1 MGEGVTN
8 PVRGAAS
15 SSSLHSTA
23 EVVITSLLS
32 ADRFEDCL
40 HLVVLVSLACVFAA
54 HWVIA
59 KRKDRSRVTSEL
71 THSQSE
77 DTLQEHSSRSCSLES
92 SGGVVATGLTRKSEP
107 HLRRSEIVCKTG
119 RTVSSL
125 DNFSDG
131 ESTSD
136 SLILSTSSGVPESDI
151 CALSQPSNIMDTS
164 GDVPPQPDSFFTWDS
179 GGSSG
184 EYSFVHTAVE
194 LPKYPDGAIS
204 EEEKQMLLLY
214 MQTGHPELLLSSS
227 QVANMGPVQSA
238 SDSLMCDPAAAARGF
253 LETIVEETSDDL
265 RSPSECDEASV
276 GWGSWD
282 ESDDED
288 RLTVVEMVT
297 SANHRSEV
305 SPGPVYTSAH
315 MSNQRGGFI
324 DQLSSVGSNPDQ
336 LIFLGTG
343 EDLPPNCDI
352 PIDHLRDGSDT
363 DILSFNASNC
373 HTTDTRDVNDLD
385 NITSQQCDDVFNE
398 ANGEGIPGNSN
409 ATRQP
414 GVSLDLDSLVESNVN
429 NSFDTLWITAND
441 LESPSETLNPWI
453 VNRFLDPKE
462 HSLPDQ
468 NNLDFT
474 VNRQTAECEDSLLFL
489 GSDDI
494 CLVPSSQSTKE
505 TESETLMFSDNFKD
519 YFLPSENYVP
529 GFSKDDII
537 DPNETPNELLP
548 TDSSQ
553 KKGMRCFRIGFEATP
568 TEQFSVSQLDH
579 SMICEDT
586 DQKPCLDYSDSDSE
600 ATKTKCEL
608 QETMFSPVEGDI
620 VYGSSWL
627 SSRPLKEPEKIS
639 SGAEVHCSTAQ
650 TEVRQSPTMLSES
663 PSPDNNRGSPELCA
677 SDDDTPVV
685 SNSLSRWRHH
695 TDLQHLQEGT
705 SPIAR
710 WQHEMDLQSTSTKC
724 KQTYSSEES
733 DDGLPP
739 QLKEIY
745 SSFKM
750 KDNKMGRIRI
760 KEDKNNNFK
769 RLGLWDNE
777 SKVTLPPFNLINADA
792 EKIIPKQK
800 EQGSS
805 REDLDDL
812 DIDMFTVAKSSNG
825 SKMTHNGDSD
835 VDDAL
840 RSFNHLDDYTSDE
853 NSENE
858 NNYPINKREKSENTE
873 SEPVRKDKDFK
884 KTDCEIIH
892 SEKNHSS
899 LENPCSDNSDNC
911 PLCTDPSFKKTHIN
925 DLFSLK
931 TSENAENDV
940 QSLLQK
946 TYPKMVRLSQSN
958 LSDPEIHELSTEPNK
973 TAADSASPLTSSD
986 SDEGNR
992 KVKEIKKRIKKRPKE
1007 SANTELKHDDSGYV
1021 EDDEDDDEEDS
1032 LGEKKDKRSSM
1043 SICSSNPDI
1052 TRKSLSTAFYESKLL
1067 KSDSS
1072 NEESTSYAI
1081 PETFQEFSKQ
1091 LEQSM
1096 STDEMKAG
1104 FLEAEK
1110 WNIPQNLSQ
1119 FSAWLLDKELKK
1131 INNREEMEKL
1141 FVDDIMSLREQT
1153 IAKFLQNSHS
1163 AEEAINFKSLGS
1175 LSLKEIAEYGE
1186 KENKITC
1193 GDVINSS
1200 QSQPITDVELNYQN
1214 SELSKDN
1221 TTSKTEYSNLP
1232 EWDFDIETPINIESS
1247 KDTNDNQEKIL
1258 DENVSVEIKN
1268 SETHIDSNASDD
1280 SSSSFKN
1287 KTDSDNELSEE
1298 YYNYNFN
1305 KKVTNVFGECNSDQT
1320 INNFA
1325 TSSEQFISTME
1336 EKKIESPITSAEPET
1351 DITNAEQPPEL
1362 VTQQINISN
1371 TEATQASELDTTCY
1385 KNYVPDSTD
1394 QESNNSADAKTDNSE
1409 VKPLTDNAEVLSSL
1423 QPEASII
1430 YHPSASE
1437 DTTKILPK
1445 VNDTTIQQEPLTEN
1459 EEKALPELISS
1470 DCPQV
1475 MPSSGSIANQNITSE
1490 LEYDNDV
1497 APSSEEYSNDFDGS
1511 GELAGADFD
1520 LMTQGEKGAFE
1531 GCAGKEADDISSLE
1545 ALVVSRE
1552 SDRETHVQS
1561 DACHAHLQD
1570 GTASLILDNS
1580 DTSHVFGVLDS
1591 CLVNADNSALNSDGT
1606 AGDSLLASD
1615 NVNIVTEGAECCVPD
1630 GIASVLEERSHQGSA
1645 TEFTTFNCFA
1655 ASDKE
1660 DCVTALKETTTDVGD
1675 CSFEAVHSEEEKVS
1689 EQCSSDNSKVLI
1701 CEATCSEN
1709 NINGK
1714 LENTD
1719 LFENNYS
1726 AVLDDELI
1734 ISEDS
1739 YQLKSVNRPFSEEL
1753 SDNQINSNKPDIVS
1767 CCEKAIPNESSTP
1780 EIPIYRVEYK
1790 RSNSLGREPEE
1801 HFEPIS
1807 TQSKSTPDLRRCHE
1821 QQLRSTQPLSALLSK
1836 SVTQRIQDYLGHSS
1850 REDRLLRSLP
1860 PNERSR
1866 HYRRICVSTETVVE
1880 RAARFEARSQSSR
1893 PPPRDE
1899 SPFKIRSGSCPPSS
1913 MKNNTSWISE
1923 RNYSKPTATV
1933 RPTIDTYRNGIHKLS
1948 NGDAFHRNIFLDQ
1961 IAGYSK
1967 TKLKN
1972 GETDHNLSNGQTDP
1986 PRKEDFM
1993 ELITGYSKATKV
2005 THKPPVAPSS
2015 NHSTM
2020 KTARLKGKLAS
2031 ARKQF
2036 FERISSNQ
2044 DLSVS
2049 TDSVQKD
2056 QSDEEDPSSFG
2067 LSRFSEFRR
2076 SARAERARL
2085 AASHPDLGALE
2096 AAVRSSKRRI
2106 DQLKKRNNKNS
2117 EPPQEQIAP
2126 MPSTKEQPLLPYRRC
2141 TGEIAWASCAQRV
2154 REAAQ
2159 RRKQLQQL
2167 EIVDQRDF
2175 PEEAALRAHSSA
2187 AEEDDESTHSAIAGG
2202 ALEFLGSR
2210 ARSMDFLLDAD
2221 NRERALPPENRL
2233 ATSGGGAR
2241 VKSEHELRIERSLQ
2255 NLTIPDWYKQ
2265 SAWSKKPK
2273 EGFILRRG
2281 SEGSAGES
2289 RKRWQ
2294 GFSSSRTPSATS
2306 LTTTPTSYS
2315 QRNIVVPKRV
2325 TPTSDWRSLVSSR
2338 ESLTP
2343 ASPASLSPREGTF
2356 HYTLST
2362 SSLSRW
2368 SSSRLSTSSAPL
2380 TALSVHRSFRQ
2391 PYLGWRAA
2399 AASSSGGASRS
2410 SPGIS
2415 PVNATTPLQGSRPGS
2430 PRRGSQEHPFVYGLQ
2445 QNQITSAATLRPD
2458 GSESADTSRISPLAL
2473 NTTNVFFNS
2482 NVEGPDTFDAAPS
2495 NRFATAEMRRDR
2507 YSYTQS
2513 LYSGTVIVSPGTAD
2527 DDRRNYNLD
2536 QIIDEN
2542 GAPADERFGTARS
2555 PQPPPRIWMESSFV
2569 GTKQDG
2575 SEPIPNTRSIR
2586 IVPSDS
2592 ARVAGDRFGASTT
2605 AARGATCAT
2614 QTAMGEYV
2622 LRDFR
2627 RFGITL

>member
-15 SSSLHSTA
+15 SSSVHSTA

-32 ADRFEDCL
+32 AERFEDCL

-54 HWVIA
+54 HWMIT
-59 KRKDRSRVTSEL
+59 KRKDWSRTTTEL

-77 DTLQEHSSRSCSLES
+77 DTLPEHSSRSCSVES
-92 SGGVVATGLTRKSEP
+92 SGGVLATGLTRKSEP

-125 DNFSDG
+125 DNFSNG

-136 SLILSTSSGVPESDI
+136 SPTLSISSDVSELDI
-151 CALSQPSNIMDTS
+151 CALSEPSNTMDTS
-164 GDVPPQPDSFFTWDS
+164 GDVPQQPDSFFTWDS

-194 LPKYPDGAIS
+194 LPKYPDGAIT

-227 QVANMGPVQSA
+227 QVGPVQSA
-238 SDSLMCDPAAAARGF
+238 SDNLICDPAAVARGF

-305 SPGPVYTSAH
+305 SPGPVYTSAD
-315 MSNQRGGFI
+315 MSNQKGGFS
-324 DQLSSVGSNPDQ
+324 DQLSSVSSNSDQ
-336 LIFLGTG
+336 LLSLGTI
-343 EDLPPNCDI
+343 EDLLPNCDI
-352 PIDHLRDGSDT
+352 STDHRKDDNNT
-363 DILSFNASNC
+363 DISFFETSNY
-373 HTTDTRDVNDLD
+373 HSTNNGGVNDMD
-385 NITSQQCDDVFNE
+385 NVTSQQCDDVFQEINS
-398 ANGEGIPGNSN
+398 EGIPGNMN
-409 ATRQP
+409 ATRQL
-414 GVSLDLDSLVESNVN
+414 GVSPDLDSLIESNVN
-429 NSFDTLWITAND
+429 SSFDTLWITANG

-453 VNRFLDPKE
+453 VNRFLDPKD
-462 HSLPDQ
+462 HSLSDQ

-474 VNRQTAECEDSLLFL
+474 VNRQTAKCEESLLFL
-489 GSDDI
+489 ESDDI
-494 CLVPSSQSTKE
+494 CLVPSSQNTKE

-529 GFSKDDII
+529 GFSKDDLI
-537 DPNETPNELLP
+537 DPNEMPSECLP
-548 TDSSQ
+548 TDSPQ
-553 KKGMRCFRIGFEATP
+553 KKGMRCFRIGFEAAP
-568 TEQFSVSQLDH
+568 TEQFSVSHLDQ

-600 ATKTKCEL
+600 ASKTKREL
-608 QETMFSPVEGDI
+608 QDTMFSPVEGDI
-620 VYGSSWL
+620 VYGSSWV

-650 TEVRQSPTMLSES
+650 TEVRQSPTMQSES
-663 PSPDNNRGSPELCA
+663 LSPDNNRRSPELCA

-685 SNSLSRWRHH
+685 PNSLSRWRHH
-695 TDLQHLQEGT
+695 TDLMHLQEAT

-710 WQHEMDLQSTSTKC
+710 WQHESDLQNTASKC
-724 KQTYSSEES
+724 KQTYSSDES

-777 SKVTLPPFNLINADA
+777 SKVTLPPFNLINNDA
-792 EKIIPKQK
+792 EKIAPKQK
-800 EQGSS
+800 EQSSS

-812 DIDMFTVAKSSNG
+812 DIDMFTVAKSSSG
-825 SKMTHNGDSD
+825 SKLADKGDSD

-858 NNYPINKREKSENTE
+858 NNYPVNVRDKLENVE
-873 SEPVRKDKDFK
+873 SEPISIDEDLKN
-884 KTDCEIIH
+884 TNLEIIP

-911 PLCTDPSFKKTHIN
+911 PLCTDPSFKKSHIN

-958 LSDPEIHELSTEPNK
+958 LSDPEIHELTTEPNK
-973 TAADSASPLTSSD
+973 AADSVSTLTSSD

-1007 SANTELKHDDSGYV
+1007 SANAELKHDDSGYV

-1032 LGEKKDKRSSM
+1032 LGEKKDM

-1067 KSDSS
+1067 KSESN
-1072 NEESTSYAI
+1072 NEESSSYSI

-1091 LEQSM
+1091 LQQSM
-1096 STDEMKAG
+1096 NTDEMKAE

-1110 WNIPQNLSQ
+1110 WNIPENLSQ
-1119 FSAWLLDKELKK
+1119 FSAWLLDKELMK
-1131 INNREEMEKL
+1131 ISNREEMEKL

-1153 IAKFLQNSHS
+1153 IAKFLKNSYS
-1163 AEEAINFKSLGS
+1163 ADDAINLKSSDTKGI
-1175 LSLKEIAEYGE
+1175 EACVE
-1186 KENKITC
+1186 KENAISPD
-1193 GDVINSS
+1193 DVFNSV
-1200 QSQPITDVELNYQN
+1200 QSLPNKNTELNEQN
-1214 SELSKDN
+1214 PESNKNN
-1221 TTSKTEYSNLP
+1221 TTLKSEYSDLP
-1232 EWDFDIETPINIESS
+1232 EWDFNIETPTNFESS
-1247 KDTNDNQEKIL
+1247 TDGNDNQDKIL
-1258 DENVSVEIKN
+1258 DVSLCCETKN
-1268 SETHIDSNASDD
+1268 SETHIDSQASDD

-1305 KKVTNVFGECNSDQT
+1305 KKVNNVFGEYNLDQMIGTSKNSPG
-1320 INNFA
+1320 
-1325 TSSEQFISTME
+1325 QFISSTI
-1336 EKKIESPITSAEPET
+1336 EKNIEFPQTTIESEAEIAT
-1351 DITNAEQPPEL
+1351 IQQPPEL
-1362 VTQQINISN
+1362 VAQQINISD
-1371 TEATQASELDTTCY
+1371 TEATVLGELGTTCY
-1385 KNYVPDSTD
+1385 NNYKPDSTD
-1394 QESNNSADAKTDNSE
+1394 NECNNSADAETDNSE
-1409 VKPLTDNAEVLSSL
+1409 AKPLTDNAELLSSL

-1437 DTTKILPK
+1437 DTTKILSK
-1445 VNDTTIQQEPLTEN
+1445 VNDTTIQLQPVTEN

-1470 DCPQV
+1470 DCPEV
-1475 MPSSGSIANQNITSE
+1475 MPSAGSIPNQNITSE
-1490 LEYDNDV
+1490 LECGNNV
-1497 APSSEEYSNDFDGS
+1497 APSTEESSNNLDGS
-1511 GELAGADFD
+1511 RELAGADFD
-1520 LMTQGEKGAFE
+1520 LMTQGVVVSGEKGAFE
-1531 GCAGKEADDISSLE
+1531 GCAEKEADDISSLE

-1552 SDRETHVQS
+1552 SDRETHVQENT
-1561 DACHAHLQD
+1561 CHAHRQD
-1570 GTASLILDNS
+1570 GTAPLILDNS
-1580 DTSHVFGVLDS
+1580 DSFHVCGVLDS
-1591 CLVNADNSALNSDGT
+1591 CLVNIDNSDLNSDSVI
-1606 AGDSLLASD
+1606 GDSVRISD
-1615 NVNIVTEGAECCVPD
+1615 NVNIVSEGEECCVPE
-1630 GIASVLEERSHQGSA
+1630 GVASVPEERSHQASA
-1645 TEFTTFNCFA
+1645 AEFTTFNCFA
-1655 ASDKE
+1655 AAADIK
-1660 DCVTALKETTTDVGD
+1660 DCVTAAKEITIDVGD
-1675 CSFEAVHSEEEKVS
+1675 CSFEAVHSEVEEVS
-1689 EQCSSDNSKVLI
+1689 GQCSSDDSKILI
-1701 CEATCSEN
+1701 SDVTCSELIINDIPGN
-1709 NINGK
+1709 NDLSEINYG
-1714 LENTD
+1714 
-1719 LFENNYS
+1719 S
-1726 AVLDDELI
+1726 VLNDELI
-1734 ISEDS
+1734 ISEDINHLENVDNS
-1739 YQLKSVNRPFSEEL
+1739 PSVEI
-1753 SDNQINSNKPDIVS
+1753 SDNRIESNKPDVVS
-1767 CCEKAIPNESSTP
+1767 CCEKVISSGPSSP
-1780 EIPIYRVEYK
+1780 EIPIYRIEYK

-1807 TQSKSTPDLRRCHE
+1807 SQSKSTPDLRRCHE

-1836 SVTQRIQDYLGHSS
+1836 SVSQRIQDYLGSSS
-1850 REDRLLRSLP
+1850 RGDRLLRSLP

-1967 TKLKN
+1967 SKHKN
-1972 GETDHNLSNGQTDP
+1972 GETEQMLSNGQTDP
-1986 PRKEDFM
+1986 TKKEDFM
-1993 ELITGYSKATKV
+1993 ELITGYTKATKV

-2015 NHSTM
+2015 NHSSM
-2020 KTARLKGKLAS
+2020 KTARLKGKLAT

-2044 DLSVS
+2044 ELSIS
-2049 TDSVQKD
+2049 TDSIQKD
-2056 QSDEEDPSSFG
+2056 QSDDEDPSTCG
-2067 LSRFSEFRR
+2067 LSRFNEFRR

-2106 DQLKKRNNKNS
+2106 DQLKKRNNKKS
-2117 EPPQEQIAP
+2117 EPPHEQIAP

-2154 REAAQ
+2154 REAAE

-2482 NVEGPDTFDAAPS
+2482 NVEGPDTFDTAPS

-2513 LYSGTVIVSPGTAD
+2513 LYSGTVIVSPGTTD

-2542 GAPADERFGTARS
+2542 GATADERFGTARS

-2569 GTKQDG
+2569 GTKKDG

-2592 ARVAGDRFGASTT
+2592 ARVGGDRFGASTT
-2605 AARGATCAT
+2605 GTRGGTCAT